1 MHKPLEEALNEAAL
15 LALAQDEARPHDD
28 ALVELEL
35 LDRRLD
41 ALLHLAIGRR
51 SRQEAIGAGARDED
65 KGLDAGLL
73 RGARNL
79 DVEVVVNLPLVFDAA
94 GGRSGGADG
103 GEGDVRRGRE
113 ADERGGPLV
122 GVGVDDGVEVGRL
135 GLWRAAGD
143 GGDGLEGAGGEEVG
157 QDEGAD
163 EAGRAKDCGGVGG
176 HCCWFEAL
184 FLPLGYGP
192 PRWVW
197 CCGSNCRE
205 LTDERSRDE
214 NDQKLRDR

>member
-15 LALAQDEARPHDD
+15 LTLAQDEARPHDD

-51 SRQEAIGAGARDED
+51 SRQEAIGASAGDED
-65 KGLDAGLL
+65 EGLDAGLL

-94 GGRSGGADG
+94 GGRAGGADG

-122 GVGVDDGVEVGRL
+122 SVGVDDGVEVGRL
-135 GLWRAAGD
+135 GLGRAAGD
-143 GGDGLEGAGGEEVG
+143 GGDGLEGAGSEEVG

-163 EAGRAKDCGGVGG
+163 EAGRAKDGGGVGG
-176 HCCWFEAL
+176 HCCSFEA
-184 FLPLGYGP
+184 FF
-192 PRWVW
+192 
-197 CCGSNCRE
+197 CF
-205 LTDERSRDE
+205 
-214 NDQKLRDR
+214 